1 MAGIYLH
8 IPFCTQ
14 KCHYCN
20 FFSLASKKNTA
31 AFVSAICK
39 EIILQKDYLQ
49 KESISTVYFG
59 GGTPSLLNN
68 SDLQNIFGNLYSTF
82 KIEEDAEITLEAN
95 PDDLKIDKIRE
106 LSDLPINRLSI
117 GIQSFFDDDLQFL
130 NRSHSSLQ
138 ASEAIFNAHK
148 QGLSNISIDLIYG
161 IPTLTD
167 EKWKENI
174 KIAIDSGV
182 QHISAYSLTVEANTA
197 FDLFIKK
204 GKIKAPEEEQTAR
217 QFEILMDTMNNQG
230 FIHYEISNFCKE
242 GFFSRHNSNY
252 WKHQKYL
259 GLGPSAHSFN
269 LESRQW
275 NVSNLQKYIQSIN
288 AGSIPFEK
296 EILTASQKYN
306 EYIMTGLRTIWGIDL
321 NEVKLKFGEENLFYL
336 SKNSQKYINNKTIE
350 IKNNALI
357 LTEKGKF
364 LADGIASD
372 LFFEG

>member
-31 AFVSAICK
+31 AFVSAICN
-39 EIILQKDYLQ
+39 EIVLQKDYLQ
-49 KESISTVYFG
+49 NESISTIYFG

-68 SDLQNIFGNLYSTF
+68 SDLKNIFENVFSTF
-82 KIEEDAEITLEAN
+82 KIEENAEITLEAN
-95 PDDLKIDKIRE
+95 PDDLKIDKIKE
-106 LSDLPINRLSI
+106 LSDSPINRLSI

-130 NRSHSSLQ
+130 NRSHSSNQ

-167 EKWKENI
+167 KKWKENI

-204 GKIKAPEEEQTAR
+204 GRIKAPEEEQAAR

-252 WKHQKYL
+252 WKQQKYL
-259 GLGPSAHSFN
+259 GLGPSAHSFD
-269 LESRQW
+269 LDSRQW
-275 NVSNLQKYIQSIN
+275 NVANLQQYIQSIN
-288 AGSIPFEK
+288 AGNIPFEK

-306 EYIMTGLRTIWGIDL
+306 EYIMTGLRTIWGINL
-321 NEVKLKFGEENLFYL
+321 KEVKLKFGEEFLSYL
-336 SKNSQKYINNKTIE
+336 NKNSQKYIADKTME
-350 IKNNALI
+350 LKENALI

-372 LFFEG
+372 LFID

>member
-31 AFVSAICK
+31 AFVSAICN
-39 EIILQKDYLQ
+39 EIVLQKDYLQ
-49 KESISTVYFG
+49 NESISTIYFG

-68 SDLQNIFGNLYSTF
+68 SDLKNIFENVFSTF
-82 KIEEDAEITLEAN
+82 KIEENAEITLEAN

-106 LSDLPINRLSI
+106 LSDSPINRLSI

-130 NRSHSSLQ
+130 NRSHSSDQ

-167 EKWKENI
+167 KKWKENI

-204 GKIKAPEEEQTAR
+204 GRIKAPEEEQAAR

-252 WKHQKYL
+252 WKQQKYL
-259 GLGPSAHSFN
+259 GLGPSAHSFD
-269 LESRQW
+269 LDSRQW
-275 NVSNLQKYIQSIN
+275 NVANLQQYIQSIN
-288 AGSIPFEK
+288 AGNIPFEK

-306 EYIMTGLRTIWGIDL
+306 EYIMTGLRTIWGVNL
-321 NEVKLKFGEENLFYL
+321 KEVKLKFGEEFLSYL
-336 SKNSQKYINNKTIE
+336 NKNSQKYIADKTME
-350 IKNNALI
+350 LKENALI

-372 LFFEG
+372 LFFD

>member
-31 AFVSAICK
+31 AFVSAICN
-39 EIILQKDYLQ
+39 EIVLQKDYLQ
-49 KESISTVYFG
+49 NENISTIYFG

-68 SDLQNIFGNLYSTF
+68 SDLKNIFENVFSTF
-82 KIEEDAEITLEAN
+82 KIEENAEITLEAN
-95 PDDLKIDKIRE
+95 PDDLKIDKIKE
-106 LSDLPINRLSI
+106 LSDSPINRLSI

-130 NRSHSSLQ
+130 NRSHSSDQ
-138 ASEAIFNAHK
+138 ASEAIFNTHK

-167 EKWKENI
+167 KKWKENI

-204 GKIKAPEEEQTAR
+204 GKIKAPEEEQAVR

-252 WKHQKYL
+252 WKQQKYL
-259 GLGPSAHSFN
+259 GLGPSAHSFD
-269 LESRQW
+269 LDSRQW
-275 NVSNLQKYIQSIN
+275 NVANLQQYIQSIN
-288 AGSIPFEK
+288 AGNIPFEK
-296 EILTASQKYN
+296 EILTSSQKYN
-306 EYIMTGLRTIWGIDL
+306 EYIMTGLRTVWGVNL
-321 NEVKLKFGEENLFYL
+321 KEVKLKFGEELLSYL
-336 SKNSQKYINNKTIE
+336 SKNSQKYLTDKTME
-350 IKNNALI
+350 LKENALI

-372 LFFEG
+372 LFFD

>member
-31 AFVSAICK
+31 AFVSAICN
-39 EIILQKDYLQ
+39 EIVLQNDYLQ
-49 KESISTVYFG
+49 NEIISTIYFG

-68 SDLQNIFGNLYSTF
+68 SDLKNIFENVFSTF
-82 KIEEDAEITLEAN
+82 KIEENAEITLEAN

-106 LSDLPINRLSI
+106 LSDSPINRLSI

-130 NRSHSSLQ
+130 NRSHSSDQ

-167 EKWKENI
+167 KKWKENI

-204 GKIKAPEEEQTAR
+204 GRIKAPEEEQAAR

-252 WKHQKYL
+252 WKQQKYL
-259 GLGPSAHSFN
+259 GLGPSAHSFD
-269 LESRQW
+269 LDSRQW
-275 NVSNLQKYIQSIN
+275 NVANLQQYTQSIN
-288 AGSIPFEK
+288 AGNIPFEK

-306 EYIMTGLRTIWGIDL
+306 EYIMTGLRTIWGVNL
-321 NEVKLKFGEENLFYL
+321 KEVKLKFGEEFLSYL
-336 SKNSQKYINNKTIE
+336 NKNSQKYIADKTME
-350 IKNNALI
+350 LKENALI

-372 LFFEG
+372 LFID

>member
-31 AFVSAICK
+31 AFVSAICN
-39 EIILQKDYLQ
+39 EIVLQKDYLQ
-49 KESISTVYFG
+49 NESISTIYFG

-68 SDLQNIFGNLYSTF
+68 SDLKNIFENVFSTF
-82 KIEEDAEITLEAN
+82 KIEENAEISLEAN

-106 LSDLPINRLSI
+106 LSDSPINRLSI

-130 NRSHSSLQ
+130 NRSHSSDQ

-167 EKWKENI
+167 KKWKENI

-204 GKIKAPEEEQTAR
+204 GKIKAPEEEQAVR

-252 WKHQKYL
+252 WKQQKYL
-259 GLGPSAHSFN
+259 GLGPSAHSFD
-269 LESRQW
+269 LDSRQW
-275 NVSNLQKYIQSIN
+275 NVANLQQYIQSIN
-288 AGSIPFEK
+288 AGNIPFEK

-306 EYIMTGLRTIWGIDL
+306 EYIMTGLRTIWGVNL
-321 NEVKLKFGEENLFYL
+321 KEVKLKFGEELLSYL
-336 SKNSQKYINNKTIE
+336 NKNSRKYITDKTME
-350 IKNNALI
+350 LKDNALI

-372 LFFEG
+372 LFFD

>member
-31 AFVSAICK
+31 AFVSAICN
-39 EIILQKDYLQ
+39 EIVLQKDYLQ
-49 KESISTVYFG
+49 NESISTIYFG

-68 SDLQNIFGNLYSTF
+68 SDLKNIFENVFSTF

-106 LSDLPINRLSI
+106 LSDSPINRLSI

-130 NRSHSSLQ
+130 NRSHSSNQ

-167 EKWKENI
+167 KKWKENI

-204 GKIKAPEEEQTAR
+204 GRIKAPEEEQAAR

-252 WKHQKYL
+252 WKQQKYL
-259 GLGPSAHSFN
+259 GLGPSAHSFD
-269 LESRQW
+269 LDSRQW
-275 NVSNLQKYIQSIN
+275 NVANLQQYIQSIN
-288 AGSIPFEK
+288 AGNIPFEK

-306 EYIMTGLRTIWGIDL
+306 EYIMTGLRTIWGVNL
-321 NEVKLKFGEENLFYL
+321 KEVKLKFGEEFLSYL
-336 SKNSQKYINNKTIE
+336 NKNSRKYITDKTME
-350 IKNNALI
+350 LKENALI

-372 LFFEG
+372 LFID

>member
-31 AFVSAICK
+31 AFVSAICN

-49 KESISTVYFG
+49 NESISTIYFG

-68 SDLQNIFGNLYSTF
+68 SDLKNIFENVFSTF

-106 LSDLPINRLSI
+106 LSDSPINRLSI

-130 NRSHSSLQ
+130 NRSHSSDQ

-167 EKWKENI
+167 KKWKENI
-174 KIAIDSGV
+174 KIAINSGV

-204 GKIKAPEEEQTAR
+204 GKIKAPEEEQAVR

-252 WKHQKYL
+252 WKQQKYL
-259 GLGPSAHSFN
+259 GLGPSAHSFD
-269 LESRQW
+269 LDSRQW
-275 NVSNLQKYIQSIN
+275 NVANLQQYIQSIN
-288 AGSIPFEK
+288 AGNIPFEK

-306 EYIMTGLRTIWGIDL
+306 EYIMTGLRTIWGVNL
-321 NEVKLKFGEENLFYL
+321 MEVKLKFGEEFLSYL
-336 SKNSQKYINNKTIE
+336 NKNSRKYIADKTME
-350 IKNNALI
+350 LKENALI

-372 LFFEG
+372 LFFG

>member
-31 AFVSAICK
+31 AFVSAICN
-39 EIILQKDYLQ
+39 EIVLQKDYLQ
-49 KESISTVYFG
+49 NEIISTIYFG

-68 SDLQNIFGNLYSTF
+68 SDLKNIFENVFSTF
-82 KIEEDAEITLEAN
+82 KIEENAEITLEAN
-95 PDDLKIDKIRE
+95 PDDLKIDKIKE
-106 LSDLPINRLSI
+106 LSDSPINRLSI

-130 NRSHSSLQ
+130 NRSHSSNQ

-167 EKWKENI
+167 KKWKENI

-204 GKIKAPEEEQTAR
+204 GRIKAPEEEQAAR

-252 WKHQKYL
+252 WKQQKYL
-259 GLGPSAHSFN
+259 GLGPSAHSFD
-269 LESRQW
+269 LDSRQW
-275 NVSNLQKYIQSIN
+275 NVANLQQYIQSIN
-288 AGSIPFEK
+288 AGNIPFEK

-306 EYIMTGLRTIWGIDL
+306 EYIMTGLRTIWGVNL
-321 NEVKLKFGEENLFYL
+321 KEVKLKFGEEFLSYL
-336 SKNSQKYINNKTIE
+336 NKNSRKYITDKTME
-350 IKNNALI
+350 LKENALI

-372 LFFEG
+372 LFID

>member
-31 AFVSAICK
+31 AFVSAICN
-39 EIILQKDYLQ
+39 EIVLQKDYLQ
-49 KESISTVYFG
+49 NESISTIYFG

-68 SDLQNIFGNLYSTF
+68 SDLKNIFENVFSTF

-95 PDDLKIDKIRE
+95 PDDLKIDKIKE
-106 LSDLPINRLSI
+106 LSDSPINRLSI

-130 NRSHSSLQ
+130 NRSHSSNQ

-167 EKWKENI
+167 KKWKENI

-204 GKIKAPEEEQTAR
+204 GRIKAPEEEQAAR

-252 WKHQKYL
+252 WKQQKYL
-259 GLGPSAHSFN
+259 GLGPSAHSFD
-269 LESRQW
+269 LDSRQW
-275 NVSNLQKYIQSIN
+275 NVANLQQYIQSIN
-288 AGSIPFEK
+288 AGNIPFEK

-306 EYIMTGLRTIWGIDL
+306 EYIMTGLRTIWGVNL
-321 NEVKLKFGEENLFYL
+321 KEVKLKFGEEFLSYL
-336 SKNSQKYINNKTIE
+336 NKNSQKYIADKTME
-350 IKNNALI
+350 LKENALI

-372 LFFEG
+372 LFID

>member
-31 AFVSAICK
+31 AFVSAICN
-39 EIILQKDYLQ
+39 EIVLQKDYLQ
-49 KESISTVYFG
+49 NESISTIYFG

-68 SDLQNIFGNLYSTF
+68 SDLKNIFENVFSTF
-82 KIEEDAEITLEAN
+82 KIEENAEITLEAN

-106 LSDLPINRLSI
+106 LSDSPINRLSI
-117 GIQSFFDDDLQFL
+117 GIQSLFDEDLQFL
-130 NRSHSSLQ
+130 NRSHSSNQ

-167 EKWKENI
+167 KKWKENI

-182 QHISAYSLTVEANTA
+182 QHISAYNLTVEVNTA

-204 GKIKAPEEEQTAR
+204 GKIKAPEEEQAVR

-252 WKHQKYL
+252 WKQQKYL
-259 GLGPSAHSFN
+259 GLGPSAHSFD
-269 LESRQW
+269 LDSRQW
-275 NVSNLQKYIQSIN
+275 NVANLQQYIQSIN
-288 AGSIPFEK
+288 AGNIPFEK

-306 EYIMTGLRTIWGIDL
+306 EYIMTGLRTIWGVNL
-321 NEVKLKFGEENLFYL
+321 KEVKLKFGEEFLSYL
-336 SKNSQKYINNKTIE
+336 NKNSQKYIADKTME
-350 IKNNALI
+350 LKENALI

-372 LFFEG
+372 LFFD

>member
-31 AFVSAICK
+31 AFVSAICN
-39 EIILQKDYLQ
+39 EIVLQKDYLQ
-49 KESISTVYFG
+49 NEIISTIYFG

-68 SDLQNIFGNLYSTF
+68 SDLKNIFENVFSTF
-82 KIEEDAEITLEAN
+82 KIEENAEITLEAN
-95 PDDLKIDKIRE
+95 PDDLKIDKIKE
-106 LSDLPINRLSI
+106 LSDSPINRLSI

-130 NRSHSSLQ
+130 NRSHSSNQ

-167 EKWKENI
+167 KKWKENI

-204 GKIKAPEEEQTAR
+204 GRIKAPEEEQAAR

-252 WKHQKYL
+252 WKQQKYL
-259 GLGPSAHSFN
+259 GLGPSAHSFD
-269 LESRQW
+269 LDSRQW
-275 NVSNLQKYIQSIN
+275 NVANLQQYIQSIN
-288 AGSIPFEK
+288 AGNIPFEK

-306 EYIMTGLRTIWGIDL
+306 EYIMTGLRTIWGINL
-321 NEVKLKFGEENLFYL
+321 KEVKLKFGEEFLSYL
-336 SKNSQKYINNKTIE
+336 NKNSRKYITDKTME
-350 IKNNALI
+350 LKENALI

-372 LFFEG
+372 LFID

>member
-31 AFVSAICK
+31 AFVSAICN
-39 EIILQKDYLQ
+39 EIVLQKDYLQ
-49 KESISTVYFG
+49 NESISTIYFG

-68 SDLQNIFGNLYSTF
+68 SDLKNIFENVFSTF
-82 KIEEDAEITLEAN
+82 KIEENAEITLEAN

-106 LSDLPINRLSI
+106 FSDSPINRLSI

-130 NRSHSSLQ
+130 NRSHSSNQ

-167 EKWKENI
+167 KKWKENI

-204 GKIKAPEEEQTAR
+204 GKIKAPEEEQAVR

-252 WKHQKYL
+252 WKQQKYL
-259 GLGPSAHSFN
+259 GLGPSAHSFD
-269 LESRQW
+269 LDSRQW
-275 NVSNLQKYIQSIN
+275 NVANLQQYIQSIN
-288 AGSIPFEK
+288 AGNIPFEK

-306 EYIMTGLRTIWGIDL
+306 EYIMTGLRTIWGVNL
-321 NEVKLKFGEENLFYL
+321 KEVKLKFGEEFLSYL
-336 SKNSQKYINNKTIE
+336 NKNSRKYITDKTME
-350 IKNNALI
+350 LKENALI

-372 LFFEG
+372 LFFD

>member
-31 AFVSAICK
+31 AFVSAICN
-39 EIILQKDYLQ
+39 EIVLQKDYLQ
-49 KESISTVYFG
+49 NEIISTIYFG

-68 SDLQNIFGNLYSTF
+68 SDLKNIFENVFSTF
-82 KIEEDAEITLEAN
+82 KIEENAEITLEAN
-95 PDDLKIDKIRE
+95 PDDLKIDKIKE
-106 LSDLPINRLSI
+106 LSDSPINRLSI

-130 NRSHSSLQ
+130 NRSHSSNQ

-167 EKWKENI
+167 KKWKENI

-204 GKIKAPEEEQTAR
+204 GRIKAPEEEQAAR

-252 WKHQKYL
+252 WKQQKYL
-259 GLGPSAHSFN
+259 GLGPSAHSFD
-269 LESRQW
+269 LDSRQW
-275 NVSNLQKYIQSIN
+275 NVANLQQYIQSIN
-288 AGSIPFEK
+288 AGNIPIEK
-296 EILTASQKYN
+296 EILTTSQKYN
-306 EYIMTGLRTIWGIDL
+306 EYIMTGLRTIWGVNL
-321 NEVKLKFGEENLFYL
+321 KEVKLKFGEEFLSYL
-336 SKNSQKYINNKTIE
+336 NKNSQKYIADKTME
-350 IKNNALI
+350 LKENALI

-372 LFFEG
+372 LFID

>member
-31 AFVSAICK
+31 AFVSAICN
-39 EIILQKDYLQ
+39 EIVLQKDYLQ
-49 KESISTVYFG
+49 NESISTIYFG

-68 SDLQNIFGNLYSTF
+68 SDLKNIFENVFSTF
-82 KIEEDAEITLEAN
+82 KIEENAEITLEAN

-106 LSDLPINRLSI
+106 LSDSPINRLSI

-130 NRSHSSLQ
+130 NRSHSSDQ

-167 EKWKENI
+167 KKWKENI

-204 GKIKAPEEEQTAR
+204 GRIKAPEEEQAAR

-252 WKHQKYL
+252 WKQQKYL
-259 GLGPSAHSFN
+259 GLGPSAHSFD
-269 LESRQW
+269 LDSRQW
-275 NVSNLQKYIQSIN
+275 NVANLQQYIQSIN
-288 AGSIPFEK
+288 AGNIPFEK

-306 EYIMTGLRTIWGIDL
+306 EYIMTGLRTIWGVNL
-321 NEVKLKFGEENLFYL
+321 KEVKLKFGEEFLSYL
-336 SKNSQKYINNKTIE
+336 NKNSQKYIADKTME
-350 IKNNALI
+350 LKENALI

-372 LFFEG
+372 LFID

>member
-31 AFVSAICK
+31 AFVSAICN
-39 EIILQKDYLQ
+39 EIVLQKDYLQ
-49 KESISTVYFG
+49 NEIISTIYFG

-68 SDLQNIFGNLYSTF
+68 SDLKNIFENVFSTF
-82 KIEEDAEITLEAN
+82 KIEENAEITLEAN
-95 PDDLKIDKIRE
+95 PDDLKIDKIKE
-106 LSDLPINRLSI
+106 LSDSPINRLSI

-130 NRSHSSLQ
+130 NRSHSSNQ

-167 EKWKENI
+167 KKWKENI

-204 GKIKAPEEEQTAR
+204 GRIKAPEEEQAAR

-252 WKHQKYL
+252 WKQQKYL
-259 GLGPSAHSFN
+259 GLGPSAHSFD
-269 LESRQW
+269 LDSRQW
-275 NVSNLQKYIQSIN
+275 NVANLQQYIQSIN
-288 AGSIPFEK
+288 AGNIPFEK

-306 EYIMTGLRTIWGIDL
+306 EYIMTGLRTIWGVNL
-321 NEVKLKFGEENLFYL
+321 KEVKLKFGEEFLSYL
-336 SKNSQKYINNKTIE
+336 NKNSQKYIADKTME
-350 IKNNALI
+350 LKENALI

-372 LFFEG
+372 LFID

>member
-31 AFVSAICK
+31 AFVSAICN
-39 EIILQKDYLQ
+39 EIVLQKDYLQ
-49 KESISTVYFG
+49 NEIISTIYFG

-68 SDLQNIFGNLYSTF
+68 SDLKNIFENVFSTF
-82 KIEEDAEITLEAN
+82 KIEENAEITLEAN
-95 PDDLKIDKIRE
+95 PDDLKIDKIKE
-106 LSDLPINRLSI
+106 LSDSPINRLSI
-117 GIQSFFDDDLQFL
+117 GIQSIFDDDLQFL
-130 NRSHSSLQ
+130 NRSHSSNQ

-167 EKWKENI
+167 KKWKENI

-204 GKIKAPEEEQTAR
+204 GRIKAPEEEQAAR

-252 WKHQKYL
+252 WKQQKYL
-259 GLGPSAHSFN
+259 GLGPSAHSFD
-269 LESRQW
+269 LDSRQW
-275 NVSNLQKYIQSIN
+275 NVANLQQYIQSIN
-288 AGSIPFEK
+288 AGNIPFEK

-306 EYIMTGLRTIWGIDL
+306 EYIMTGLRTIWGVNL
-321 NEVKLKFGEENLFYL
+321 KEVKLKFGEEFLSYL
-336 SKNSQKYINNKTIE
+336 NKNSQKYIADKTME
-350 IKNNALI
+350 LKENALI

-372 LFFEG
+372 LFID

>member
-31 AFVSAICK
+31 AFVSAICN
-39 EIILQKDYLQ
+39 EIVLQKDYLQ
-49 KESISTVYFG
+49 NENISTIYFG

-68 SDLQNIFGNLYSTF
+68 SDLKNIFENVFSTF

-95 PDDLKIDKIRE
+95 PDDLKIDKIKE
-106 LSDLPINRLSI
+106 LSDSPINRLSI

-130 NRSHSSLQ
+130 NRSHSSDQ
-138 ASEAIFNAHK
+138 ASEAIFNTHK

-167 EKWKENI
+167 KKWKENI

-204 GKIKAPEEEQTAR
+204 GKIKAPEEEQAVR

-252 WKHQKYL
+252 WKQQKYL
-259 GLGPSAHSFN
+259 GLGPSAHSFD
-269 LESRQW
+269 LDSRQW
-275 NVSNLQKYIQSIN
+275 NVANLQQYIQSIN
-288 AGSIPFEK
+288 AGNIPFEK
-296 EILTASQKYN
+296 EILTSSQKYN
-306 EYIMTGLRTIWGIDL
+306 EYIMTGLRTVWGVNL
-321 NEVKLKFGEENLFYL
+321 KEVKLKFGEELLSYL
-336 SKNSQKYINNKTIE
+336 SKNSQKYLTDKTME
-350 IKNNALI
+350 LKENALI

-372 LFFEG
+372 LFFD

>member
-31 AFVSAICK
+31 AFVSAICN
-39 EIILQKDYLQ
+39 EIVLQKDYLQ
-49 KESISTVYFG
+49 NEIISTIYFG

-68 SDLQNIFGNLYSTF
+68 SDLKNIFENVFSTF

-95 PDDLKIDKIRE
+95 PDDLKIDKIKE
-106 LSDLPINRLSI
+106 LSDSPINRLSI

-130 NRSHSSLQ
+130 NRSHSSNQ

-167 EKWKENI
+167 KKWKENI

-204 GKIKAPEEEQTAR
+204 GRIKAPEEEQAAR

-252 WKHQKYL
+252 WKQQKYL
-259 GLGPSAHSFN
+259 GLGPSAHSFD
-269 LESRQW
+269 LDSRQW
-275 NVSNLQKYIQSIN
+275 NVANLQQYIQSIN
-288 AGSIPFEK
+288 AGNIPFEK

-306 EYIMTGLRTIWGIDL
+306 EYIMTGLRTIWGVNL
-321 NEVKLKFGEENLFYL
+321 KEVKLKFGEEFLSYL
-336 SKNSQKYINNKTIE
+336 NKNSQKYIADKTME
-350 IKNNALI
+350 LKENALI

-372 LFFEG
+372 LFID

>member
-31 AFVSAICK
+31 AFVSAICN
-39 EIILQKDYLQ
+39 EIVLQKDYLQ
-49 KESISTVYFG
+49 NESISTIYFG

-68 SDLQNIFGNLYSTF
+68 SDLKNIFENVFSTF
-82 KIEEDAEITLEAN
+82 KIEENAEITLEAN

-106 LSDLPINRLSI
+106 LSDSPINRLSI

-130 NRSHSSLQ
+130 NRSHSSDQ

-167 EKWKENI
+167 KKWKENI

-204 GKIKAPEEEQTAR
+204 GRIKAPEEEQAAR

-252 WKHQKYL
+252 WKQQKYL
-259 GLGPSAHSFN
+259 GLGPSAHSFD
-269 LESRQW
+269 LDSRQW
-275 NVSNLQKYIQSIN
+275 NVANLQQYIQSIN
-288 AGSIPFEK
+288 AGNIPFEK

-306 EYIMTGLRTIWGIDL
+306 EYIMTGLRTIWGVNL
-321 NEVKLKFGEENLFYL
+321 KEVKLKFGEEFLSYL
-336 SKNSQKYINNKTIE
+336 NKNSRKYITDKTME
-350 IKNNALI
+350 LKENALI

-372 LFFEG
+372 LFFD